1 MIQFWPSEA
10 QDLDPQH
17 YVQAEQPTEAIL
29 CGASS
34 TSSVPSSSTKQSSSP
49 HCLWGLLQVWPG
61 GPLFSRV
68 SPESASGPEFST
80 TCRRQQQ
87 QQQQSWQ
94 AFPEGLRPQAC
105 PSRHSWTCESNC
117 RRRD

>member
-1 MIQFWPSEA
+1 MIQFWLSEA
-10 QDLDPQH
+10 QDLDPEQ

-34 TSSVPSSSTKQSSSP
+34 TGSVPPSCTKQSSSP

-61 GPLFSRV
+61 GPLFSRG
-68 SPESASGPEFST
+68 SPESASTPECST
-80 TCRRQQQ
+80 TCRRK

-94 AFPEGLRPQAC
+94 ASSEGLRHQAC
-105 PSRHSWTCESNC
+105 TS
-117 RRRD
+117 

>member
-1 MIQFWPSEA
+1 MIQFWLSEA
-10 QDLDPQH
+10 QDLDSEQ

-34 TSSVPSSSTKQSSSP
+34 TGSIPLSSTKQSSSP
-49 HCLWGLLQVWPG
+49 HCLWGLLQVWPD

-68 SPESASGPEFST
+68 SPESAPSSECST

-87 QQQQSWQ
+87 QQSWQ
-94 AFPEGLRPQAC
+94 ASSEGPHHQVC
-105 PSRHSWTCESNC
+105 TPRHSWTCESNC
-117 RRRD
+117 R